1 MRKFLSVF
9 LVLML
14 LLTMAIIPVFADDHI
29 STEDMEFEELVSAE
43 EYALAPEPLY
53 PFVLV
58 PSKEYMFDDA
68 WGTYE
73 EIEGFSAIATNE
85 TIAKNDSK
93 LSIPLYVNKK
103 DGEDVV
109 DVDVAIDNWKT
120 ASNLCRQEYLKLNE
134 LIKGEDNNG

>member
-1 MRKFLSVF
+1 MEACIVICRTNKPIERRGKVLFINAKNEVTRKNSQSYLEN
-9 LVLML
+9 M
-14 LLTMAIIPVFADDHI
+14 HI
-29 STEDMEFEELVSAE
+29 QKIANAYLN
-43 EYALAPEPLY
+43 
-53 PFVLV
+53 
-58 PSKEYMFDDA
+58 
-68 WGTYE
+68 YE

-93 LSIPLYVNKK
+93 LSIPLYVNKD
-103 DGEDVV
+103 DGETVV